1 MLVEVDKE
9 LEDVFPVYLRNRE
22 EDLMNLEISL
32 ERKDFDVLKQIGHK
46 VAGNAAGYGLTDLGS
61 FAKDL
66 ESQAKER
73 KLQECTELVTKMKSY
88 IKELQL
94 KFV

>member
-9 LEDVFPVYLRNRE
+9 LEDVFPVYIRNRE

-32 ERKDFDVLKQIGHK
+32 ERKDFEVLKQIGHK
-46 VAGNAAGYGLTDLGS
+46 VAGNAAGYGLEGLGT
-61 FAKDL
+61 FARQL
-66 ESQAKER
+66 ESQATEK
-73 KLQECTELVTKMKSY
+73 KLEECEKIVVQMKDY
-88 IKELQL
+88 IKTLEL

>member
-1 MLVEVDKE
+1 MLIEVDKE

-46 VAGNAAGYGLTDLGS
+46 VAGNAAGYGLCGLGD
-61 FAKDL
+61 FARDL
-66 ESQAKER
+66 ESHAKER
-73 KLQECTELVTKMKSY
+73 KLEECQELIVKMKSY
-88 IKELQL
+88 IKDLQL
-94 KFV
+94 RFV

>member
-1 MLVEVDKE
+1 MQVEVDKE
-9 LEDVFPVYLRNRE
+9 LEDVFPVYIRNRQ

-46 VAGNAAGYGLTDLGS
+46 VAGNAAGYGLKDLG
-61 FAKDL
+61 AY
-66 ESQAKER
+66 AKELEASAADK
-73 KLQECTELVTKMKSY
+73 KLEECHKVVIQMKDY
-88 IKELQL
+88 IKGIQP

>member
-9 LEDVFPVYLRNRE
+9 LEDVFPVYIRNRQ

-32 ERKDFDVLKQIGHK
+32 ERKDFQVLKQIGHK
-46 VAGNAAGYGLTDLGS
+46 VAGNAAGYGLKDLGA
-61 FAKDL
+61 FAKVL
-66 ESQAKER
+66 ESSAADK
-73 KLQECTELVTKMKSY
+73 KLDECEKVVVQMKSY
-88 IKELQL
+88 IKDLEL

>member
-9 LEDVFPVYLRNRE
+9 LEDVFPVYIRNRE

-32 ERKDFDVLKQIGHK
+32 ERKDFEVLKQIGHK
-46 VAGNAAGYGLTDLGS
+46 VAGNAAGYGLEALGNLAGELET
-61 FAKDL
+61 FAKEKKL
-66 ESQAKER
+66 E
-73 KLQECTELVTKMKSY
+73 ECEKAVVQMKDY
-88 IKELQL
+88 IKTLEL

>member
-1 MLVEVDKE
+1 MLIEVDKE
-9 LEDVFPVYLRNRE
+9 LEDVFPVYIRNRQ

-46 VAGNAAGYGLTDLGS
+46 VAGNAAGYGLSDLGQY
-61 FAKDL
+61 AKNL
-66 ESQAKER
+66 EVSATDR
-73 KLQECTELVTKMKSY
+73 KLEECEKLVVQMKDY
-88 IKELQL
+88 IKGLEP

>member
-1 MLVEVDKE
+1 MLIEVDKE
-9 LEDVFPVYLRNRE
+9 LEDVFPVYIRNRQ

-46 VAGNAAGYGLTDLGS
+46 VAGNAAGYGLQDLGK

-66 ESQAKER
+66 ESSAADK
-73 KLQECTELVTKMKSY
+73 KLDECQKLVVQMKDY
-88 IKELQL
+88 IKGLEL